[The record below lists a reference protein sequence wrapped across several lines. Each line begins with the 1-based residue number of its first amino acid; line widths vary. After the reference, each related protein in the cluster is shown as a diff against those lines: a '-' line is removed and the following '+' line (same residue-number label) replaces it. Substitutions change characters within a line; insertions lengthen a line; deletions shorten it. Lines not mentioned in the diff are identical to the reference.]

1 MIQFNKTIFQFTK
14 RFALVMLLIGISN
27 AAWSSRVTSYS
38 LVEVKASVDGVDK
51 TAEGWVYLADSQ
63 TQDPN
68 YTSNSTQTVST
79 KWSDYVRNEEYY
91 DGDPRYSTRYEDY
104 WVSPAKEQTATVT
117 ESRTIKYYD
126 ESYSI
131 TDASD
136 IKKKDF
142 YLYAQNKGN
151 DYLFLGWYDESD
163 KRIEDTNPPTHSYTY
178 SASVTKEPTNENTEL
193 LERVT
198 YNGKTDPN
206 GTDPVQAYKKKF
218 EPNLVATAKW
228 VLPIVTKVD
237 GKEGVKNIVER
248 TVTIDDPNKGT
259 HVENVMF
266 TLSQDQAKDN
276 YTLTPNNYTETSTY
290 AKGSYTV
297 PITYTVTGKHGAEQL
312 YVITLTSN
320 YDGGGSPTFKTCSLT
335 IKEQYTPEFE
345 VINAKDEP
353 VYSKVFT
360 PQEGEQTQTL
370 SDLFV
375 SENSIAQH
383 NTAKWSWEIIGDHK
397 DYFSMTPTPAYNQS
411 SKPENIAITFDRKNT
426 TFSTYAAQLK
436 ITCTYPAVDGIETPT
451 CTRYVDLTATFDPL
465 IHFNGVA
472 NYTLDLGTIIC
483 GNPVTKQVEHK
494 FYNLG
499 GSKPTVSKVSG
510 EDEIVLT
517 YDAINTPE
525 QVTIT
530 MANTVL
536 PGKYTAQWK
545 STATGAPD
553 ATLNVN
559 AKVELATPIL
569 TAIPANKAVGLQW
582 NAITGATKYYITDAA
597 PTFVLADDGKYGTL
611 TIDGTKI
618 AETTNAWYNHENL
631 DNGKAYTYYV
641 TVVHERGGKVIDA
654 KTSNLA
660 TATPAYV
667 VNEIKWS
674 NAEHTGL
681 YTGTETGGN
690 NFPYKTK
697 REIDVRAA
705 FDANGNAVMDRLYI
719 FGLTTSTS
727 TIDYANAQTPCYVYE
742 YKDAE
747 TYQLIDIYSHQNINN
762 ADKLPGFSLVV
773 NENLN
778 KLYFTGFCP
787 FATCG
792 TAKWSD
798 NAIIHIQGAGQVDVY
813 IDNLQLYAR
822 SKNNSTY
829 AIPAVELLTL
839 GESYSNTNNAY
850 SGGSG
855 AVFAFSANSMANFS
869 PSIHIYNSANENILD
884 PTEGMRLS
892 AGSDLEFKPT
902 GPYLQYSSPI
912 QILPTTIGTYDDV
925 QIGTTPKVNLTID
938 DIWHD
943 GTHTN
948 GVLHLSGNNGGIG
961 IGNNWNESYTAPSID
976 LGYDGNTV
984 NIAGGMLYLKQGQS
998 SAMEYKTAQVT
1009 ATIGGRQNKNMLL
1022 YGMSPSNATV
1032 NANGVVRFL
1041 DGTINNA
1048 AGNANALVCPANTT
1062 IDGGSYNCEIKAG
1075 SATEIYNS
1083 VGGKALKRLAITIPN
1098 KYIVDGKVTITDCNE
1113 FMDYIYPVVNYDNGT
1128 IYASLSEYYTNNNTS
1143 YGLASITPGSNN
1155 VAYMYLIRDE
1165 IPTINQWVVTG
1176 QDFNVTYTTGSGSGN
1191 VQVET
1196 TVHCTDQ
1203 VNGKGKQFGKT
1214 YNMLFV
1220 ELDKY
1225 TKRSEEDKYNTNYA
1239 GADAAI
1245 YTTEAKSIQ
1254 NTADYSVSNKIYMMK
1269 PIVAND
1275 WMLFTAPFDVA
1286 NIYVIEAYPERQL
1299 VTDFDGVRGVVHPD
1313 KVMDARKA
1321 QAERWLDLYMAWYNH
1336 GISSTEDFFG
1346 ATDGTYGA
1354 FVDQWMTYES
1364 KKVKE
1369 EDGSY
1374 GIADEANQAYR
1385 PKIVPLVHYN
1395 GNNAMDAHYYLYQS
1409 NGAWTFD
1416 GSNFTTSWTYVTN
1429 TEGVLMHKEHVYALQ
1444 FPHNTIVGTHN
1455 PDESWDY
1462 WTGKYLLIESTTKTG
1477 EGEDVHIINGSDY
1490 KTDGL
1495 FNGSVNPGSALLC
1508 GNASFAKLSGIEAP
1522 EDGTSLWGISAS
1534 EKSFDVEIENEDG
1547 TKSNSTITRD
1557 VHEFVNKTTEDQPLT
1572 LSPVEGIIVANF
1584 QAPQGMRARS
1594 INYRTGEVTYEKIDD
1609 NNTGDIEAGLPTILN
1624 GMTLIVEPTEQGLT
1638 ITPIKEQHVM
1648 LFDANGKMIFSKHL
1662 SAEENVTLPTGVY
1675 VVRGEY
1681 EQVKAIKK

>member
-14 RFALVMLLIGISN
+14 RFVLMVMLIGISN
-27 AAWSSRVTSYS
+27 VVWSSQVTTYA
-38 LVEVKASVDGVDK
+38 LVEVHATVDGIDK
-51 TAEGWVYLADSQ
+51 TAEGWVYLAEEKIANPS
-63 TQDPN
+63 
-68 YTSNSTQTVST
+68 YTSNSTNAVTTAWNDRV
-79 KWSDYVRNEEYY
+79 KNGDYY
-91 DGDPRYSTRYEDY
+91 DENPTYTRGRNVY
-104 WVSPAKEQTATVT
+104 WHSPYTDQEAILT
-117 ESRTIKYYD
+117 ESRTIKYYQATYWIWD
-126 ESYSI
+126 Q
-131 TDASD
+131 SD
-136 IKKKDF
+136 IKTKEF
-142 YLYAQNKGN
+142 FLYAQNKGN
-151 DYLFLGWYDESD
+151 DYLFLGWYNESD
-163 KRIEDTNPPTHSYTY
+163 KRIEDSNPPTHSYTY
-178 SASVTKEPTNENTEL
+178 DASVTKEPTNENTEL

-198 YNGKTDPN
+198 FNGETDPN

-237 GKEGVKNIVER
+237 GQDGGKTHTVSR
-248 TVTIDDPNKGT
+248 TILVTDPT
-259 HVENVMF
+259 LPTFTENVVF

-276 YTLTPNNYTETSTY
+276 YTLTLINVTEDKSTY
-290 AKGSYTV
+290 SKGSYTV
-297 PITYTVTGKHGAEQL
+297 PIEYTLQKKHGAEQL
-312 YVITLTSN
+312 YVITLASN
-320 YDGGGSPTFKTCSLT
+320 YDGGGTATFKTCSLT

-397 DYFSMTPTPAYNQS
+397 DYFSMTPTPAFNQS

-426 TFSTYAAQLK
+426 TFSTYTAQLK
-436 ITCTYPAVDGIETPT
+436 ITCTYPAVDGVETPT

-465 IHFNGVA
+465 IHFNGVVD
-472 NYTLDLGTIIC
+472 YTLDLGTIIC

-499 GSKPTVSKVSG
+499 DSKPTVSKVSG

-545 STATGAPD
+545 STATGAPN

-569 TAIPANKAVGLQW
+569 TAIPANAAVGLQW
-582 NAITGATKYYITDAA
+582 DAITGATKYYVTDSE
-597 PTFVLADDGKYGTL
+597 PTFVLSDDGKYGTL
-611 TIDGTKI
+611 TISGTKI

-631 DNGKAYTYYV
+631 NNGTAYTYYV
-641 TVVHERGGKVIDA
+641 TVVHEKDGKVIDA
-654 KTSNLA
+654 KTSNVA
-660 TATPAYV
+660 TATPANV
-667 VNEIKWS
+667 VNEITWS

-681 YTGTETGGN
+681 YTGTEAGGD

-697 REIDVRAA
+697 REINVRAA

-719 FGLTTSTS
+719 FGLTTSKDA
-727 TIDYANAQTPCYVYE
+727 INYASAQTPCYVYE
-742 YKDAE
+742 WKDE
-747 TYQLIDIYSHQNINN
+747 KTYRLLNRYNN
-762 ADKLPGFSLVV
+762 VNLSDKLANF
-773 NENLN
+773 NITTHENLN
-778 KLYFTGFCP
+778 DLYFTGFCP

-798 NAIIHIQGAGQVDVY
+798 NAVMHIQGSGEVHVY

-822 SKNNSTY
+822 SKNNAIY
-829 AIPAVELLTL
+829 AIPATEIIGF
-839 GESYSNTNNAY
+839 GETNGNVTNGY

-855 AVFAFSANSMANFS
+855 AIFAFSANSTTNFA
-869 PSIHIYNSANENILD
+869 PNIHIYNSDNENILD
-884 PTEGMRLS
+884 PTEGMQLA
-892 AGSDLEFKPT
+892 AGSDLTLTPS
-902 GPYLQYSSPI
+902 GPYRQYSSPI
-912 QILPTTIGTYDDV
+912 QILPRTIGTQEDNQV
-925 QIGTTPKVNLTID
+925 GTTPKVNLTID

-948 GVLHLSGNNGGIG
+948 GVLRLSGNRGGIG
-961 IGNNWNESYTAPSID
+961 TGNDWSENYTTPSID
-976 LGYDGNTV
+976 LGYADNTV
-984 NIAGGMLYLKQGQS
+984 NIAGGQLYFKQGQT
-998 SAMEYKTAQVT
+998 SAMEYKTAEITGKVSSKTQKIT
-1009 ATIGGRQNKNMLL
+1009 L
-1022 YGMSPSNATV
+1022 YGMHPSQVVTNTTAT
-1032 NANGVVRFL
+1032 VRFL

-1048 AGNANALVCPANTT
+1048 AGDANALVCPAKTT
-1062 IDGGSYNCEIKAG
+1062 IDGGSFNCEIKAG
-1075 SATEIYNS
+1075 NATEIYNS
-1083 VGGKALKRLAITIPN
+1083 VGGKALKRLEITIPD
-1098 KYIVDGKVTITDCNE
+1098 KYIVNEKVTITDCNE

-1155 VAYMYLIRDE
+1155 VAYMYLFCDG
-1165 IPTINQWVVTG
+1165 IPTINPWVVTG
-1176 QDFNVTYTTGSGSGN
+1176 QDFNVTYTTGSGSRN

-1203 VNGKGKQFGKT
+1203 VNGKGANFGKT

-1225 TKRSEEDKYNTNYA
+1225 TARSEEDKYNTNYA

-1245 YTTEAKSIQ
+1245 YTTETKSIQ
-1254 NTADYSVSNKIYMMK
+1254 NTAEYSVSNKIYMMK

-1286 NIYVIEAYPERQL
+1286 NVYVIEAYPERQL
-1299 VTDFDGVRGVVHPD
+1299 VTDFDGVRGVVHPN

-1336 GISSTEDFFG
+1336 GILSTEDFFG
-1346 ATDGTYGA
+1346 ATDGTYSA
-1354 FVDQWMTYES
+1354 FVNQWMTFES
-1364 KKVKE
+1364 KKVKA

-1374 GIADEANQAYR
+1374 ILADEANQAYR

-1429 TEGVLMHKEHVYALQ
+1429 TEGVLMQKENVYALQ
-1444 FPHNTIVGTHN
+1444 FPHNTIGGKHN
-1455 PDESWDY
+1455 PDQSWDY

-1495 FNGSVNPGSALLC
+1495 FNGSANPGSALLC
-1508 GNASFAKLSGIEAP
+1508 GNASFAKLTGISSP
-1522 EDGTSLWGISAS
+1522 DTNTSLWTL
-1534 EKSFDVEIENEDG
+1534 EKKANQNFNVEIKNEDG
-1547 TKSNSTITRD
+1547 TPSSATITRD
-1557 VHEFVNKTTEDQPLT
+1557 VHEFKEGIAT
-1572 LSPVEGIIVANF
+1572 LSPAEGMIVANF

-1609 NNTGDIEAGLPTILN
+1609 NNTGDIETGLPTI
-1624 GMTLIVEPTEQGLT
+1624 MDDITLIVVPTEQGLT